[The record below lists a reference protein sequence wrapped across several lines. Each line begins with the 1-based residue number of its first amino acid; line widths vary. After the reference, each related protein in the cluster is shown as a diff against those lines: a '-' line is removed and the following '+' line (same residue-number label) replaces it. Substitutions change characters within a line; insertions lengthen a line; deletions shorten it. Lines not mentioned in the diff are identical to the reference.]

1 MLEQTLGNLSSHT
14 NLSYGDHLYFGSSK
28 LLTDKSLDGKKKEKE
43 KEEFWFPLYSKHVP
57 VRQTFK
63 LDLTGRSKKS

>member
-28 LLTDKSLDGKKKEKE
+28 LLTDKSLDGKKKK
-43 KEEFWFPLYSKHVP
+43 K
-57 VRQTFK
+57 
-63 LDLTGRSKKS
+63 KKSFGFHYTLNMSPLDRHSSLI